1 MMCCPRPRPNHPRD
15 VGGRFPAPKGAR
27 HVDALPLGIRRQS
40 IGLEVSWVLSLG
52 RTRRRDHAIEPVAR
66 CKKENLTASCMQSD
80 LFYSFKDG
88 EATVLSR
95 TGVAAP
101 AKSSIALFAY

>member
-1 MMCCPRPRPNHPRD
+1 
-15 VGGRFPAPKGAR
+15 
-27 HVDALPLGIRRQS
+27 
-40 IGLEVSWVLSLG
+40 
-52 RTRRRDHAIEPVAR
+52 
-66 CKKENLTASCMQSD
+66 MQSD